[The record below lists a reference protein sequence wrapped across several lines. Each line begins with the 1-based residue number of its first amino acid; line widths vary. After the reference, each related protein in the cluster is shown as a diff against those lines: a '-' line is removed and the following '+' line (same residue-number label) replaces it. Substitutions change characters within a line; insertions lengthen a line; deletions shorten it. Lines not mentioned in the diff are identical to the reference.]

1 MKKKTVVIID
11 DHRLI
16 REMWATM
23 LEDSGKYEVSGI
35 SGFLREAIEIIKI
48 TKPEII
54 LLDLNLKEESGFDAV
69 PQIKKFSPS
78 SKIIAVSMHSHPA
91 FVKRIIQMG
100 AKGFVTKNSSHEE
113 FFKTLDKVSNGQI
126 YVCEE
131 IKSLLVKHVIG
142 IASNGQ
148 ELNELTWREIEIV
161 KFLINGL
168 TSKEIASRLHITVR
182 TIEVHRHNILKKMKL
197 NNTASLIN
205 YINKTNL
212 LF

>member
-35 SGFLREAIEIIKI
+35 SGFLSEANEIIKI
-48 TKPEII
+48 TKPELI

-69 PQIKKFSPS
+69 PLIKKFSPG
-78 SKIIAVSMHSHPA
+78 SKIIAVSMHNHPA
-91 FVKRIIQMG
+91 FVKRIIHMG
-100 AKGFVTKNSSHEE
+100 ARGFVTKNSSHEE
-113 FFKTLDKVSNGQI
+113 FFKTLDRVSNGEI

-131 IKSLLVKHVIG
+131 IKSILAKHVIG
-142 IASNGQ
+142 NASNGS

>member
-1 MKKKTVVIID
+1 LKKKTVVIID

-35 SGFLREAIEIIKI
+35 SGFLEEAIEIIKI

-69 PQIKKFSPS
+69 PLIKKFSPS

-91 FVKRIIQMG
+91 FVKRIIHMG

-113 FFKTLDKVSNGQI
+113 FFKTLDKVSKGEI
-126 YVCEE
+126 YICDE
-131 IKSLLVKHVIG
+131 IKSLFANHVIG
-142 IASNGQ
+142 NASNNP

-161 KFLINGL
+161 KFLINGH

>member
-142 IASNGQ
+142 ITSNGP